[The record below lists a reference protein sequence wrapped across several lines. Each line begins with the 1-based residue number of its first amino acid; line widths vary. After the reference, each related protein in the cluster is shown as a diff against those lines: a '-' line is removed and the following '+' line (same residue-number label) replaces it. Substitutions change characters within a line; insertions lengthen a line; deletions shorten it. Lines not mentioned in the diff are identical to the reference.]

1 MPIIYQKNINTGEIL
16 GVWKITESVDELL
29 SMIDFSDE
37 DFAIFEKFKIKARQA
52 HWLSYR
58 LMIKQLMG
66 DECDCDFYYD
76 EHGKLQFKNID
87 YSISV
92 THSGLYSGVIISN
105 IHYVGIDIEKLGDRI
120 NLLADKFLSKEEKE
134 FLPSVEQH
142 RYLTVLWSAKE
153 ALFKLFGKSNV
164 IFDTNIILSPFELQ
178 TKGTLKGRIVIGDIN
193 KEYELVYEFSD
204 SEDYILVYCV
214 DESMRI
220 IPKSC

>member
-1 MPIIYQKNINTGEIL
+1 MPIIYQKNINKREIL

-29 SMIDFSDE
+29 TMVDFSEE
-37 DFAIFEKFKIKARQA
+37 DHAIFHKFKIKARQA

-58 LMIKQLMG
+58 LMIRQLMG

-92 THSGLYSGVIISN
+92 THSGLYSGVIISSK
-105 IHYVGIDIEKLGDRI
+105 HYVGIDIEKLGDRI

-134 FLPSVEQH
+134 FLPIEEQH

-153 ALFKLFGKSNV
+153 ALFKLFGKSNL

-178 TKGTLKGRIVIGDIN
+178 NIGTLKGRISIGEIN
-193 KEYELVYEFSD
+193 KEYDLAYEFSD

-220 IPKSC
+220 IPKTS